1 MNYLYFTWLQ
11 YLAQERQN
19 ISKTHLP
26 WFFPS
31 SLDVCLIYNIGC
43 RHAGHDRQS
52 ADQTFSCFPNNI
64 LVLFLLLSSLVRD
77 HLDIASNYFFFEKLC
92 IDWYRIHILRIVSTV
107 FLPEHFIYYINKY
120 LQIVNTIYLKLA
132 ILFKWSWISISS
144 KWTSPHFY

>member
-11 YLAQERQN
+11 YLAQERQY

-31 SLDVCLIYNIGC
+31 SLDVCLICNIDC

-52 ADQTFSCFPNNI
+52 ADPNIFMFPEQRTGTFSAAFITCAWPFRYSI
-64 LVLFLLLSSLVRD
+64 KLFLFWEIVHRL
-77 HLDIASNYFFFEKLC
+77 ISNPYF
-92 IDWYRIHILRIVSTV
+92 IVSNV
-107 FLPEHFIYYINKY
+107 FLPGHFIYYINKD